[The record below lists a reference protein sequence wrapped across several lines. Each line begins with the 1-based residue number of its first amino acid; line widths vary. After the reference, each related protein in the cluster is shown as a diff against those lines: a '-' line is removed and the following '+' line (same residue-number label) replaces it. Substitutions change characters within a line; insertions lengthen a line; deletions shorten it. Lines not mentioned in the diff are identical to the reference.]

1 MNSRE
6 ANRKFG
12 LIVGGAC
19 LSISAWRYVAYHQQV
34 TWLFAIGILLVL
46 AALITPLILNPL
58 RLLWDRVGNFLGTIN
73 TTIILFVLY
82 FLVITPIGLVMR
94 LFKKSKLE
102 LRFDPQALSY
112 WKPVKPEDHQSMKH
126 QF

>member
-1 MNSRE
+1 MNSKE
-6 ANRKFG
+6 VNRKFG
-12 LIVGGAC
+12 LVVGGVC
-19 LSISAWRYVAYHQQV
+19 LLISIWRYITHHHLII
-34 TWLFAIGILLVL
+34 WLSAIGILLVFL
-46 AALITPLILNPL
+46 ALIIPLLLNPL
-58 RLLWDRVGNFLGTIN
+58 RLLWDIIGNFLGSIN

-82 FLVITPIGLVMR
+82 FLVITSIGLMMR

-112 WKPVKPEDHQSMKH
+112 WKPVKSEDHQSMKH